1 MDGLGAV
8 GASEVGQARKEEFQV
23 VGDFGDS
30 ADGAAGGADWVG
42 LAEGDGGWDAF
53 DAVDAG
59 AIHTL
64 EKLAGVGAKSFRVAA
79 LAFGVEGIEGEGG
92 FA

>member
-8 GASEVGQARKEEFQV
+8 GASEVAEAREKEFQV

-42 LAEGDGGWDAF
+42 LAEGDGGWDTF
-53 DAVDAG
+53 DAVDSG

-64 EKLAGVGAKSFRVAA
+64 EELAGVGAKSFRVAA